1 MTRHVWRAAD
11 ASVML
16 WEPAVAATTPLAPQ
30 EPHNSK
36 QLQAVTEADIQ
47 ASLTS
52 NYDDSEQDSVLPS
65 IEGVFEPSGYTKS
78 EPGEDISA
86 VVSSTVGTSASDI
99 SMQRCSSYDSQ
110 ATIPVST
117 PCPSDEE
124 RDLPAVLR
132 SPARTS
138 HHFNVGNTV
147 PTPQVRRTLDFGM
160 PAFRHTNDIVQ
171 QVSEPSDFTSLAAL
185 RRLERDPP
193 HHWDEKERELLTILY
208 RWYED
213 TNVATIP
220 KVFNAITDQNLRL
233 NVIRYQFES
242 HLILYGG
249 RAYPEFNRVMKV
261 PFPDPEHKYDEI
273 HTIIEETAYDSGIDL
288 SRRTNEVCYTS
299 GLARTAKSPKTRK
312 HYKSLVR
319 RALKREKEK
328 ARALRRP
335 APEDLPLQA
344 LQLGGTTLAEQD
356 NEETWS
362 DVDGYHTPP
371 ITPTQSAPRAPP
383 GRNMIG
389 FRVWDANS
397 RTMFDDETG
406 FVSQAFSIWRGEFPP
421 PFSPDGQGQQALM
434 LLTNLHLSM
443 SGGASAFV
451 SVSTSLLQALVKAST
466 MFEPRIA
473 VIALDHPLL
482 TEPHKT
488 LPAADVM
495 RMLKA
500 EGQAW
505 WARYKGHAER
515 MVWASVS
522 PAAVL
527 SHFPLS
533 DLTVLSRHNQACDDI
548 LNLRDIQSGRKT
560 QYVSSLLRQRNTVV
574 NIRTARAMAVV
585 CRAFKMHRVGVSLA
599 HIQGLV
605 SSLVDS
611 FQLKQ
616 GTSDTPHM
624 SGLIAKA
631 FAVSLV
637 SQAHRTHDVE
647 AAFQEGIQQGT
658 VSNIRV
664 QTVLKHSMTPYIDF

>member
-1 MTRHVWRAAD
+1 MTRHVWREAD
-11 ASVML
+11 AGVML

-30 EPHNSK
+30 ATHISK
-36 QLQAVTEADIQ
+36 QSQVVTEADIQ
-47 ASLTS
+47 ASLS
-52 NYDDSEQDSVLPS
+52 SSRDDNVGNEADSVLPS
-65 IEGVFEPSGYTKS
+65 IEDVLEPYIKS
-78 EPGEDISA
+78 EPGEGTN
-86 VVSSTVGTSASDI
+86 VVGSSTVGTSALDTSK
-99 SMQRCSSYDSQ
+99 QRCASYDSE
-110 ATIPVST
+110 TTLPLST
-117 PCPSDEE
+117 PCPSDED
-124 RDLPAVLR
+124 RVFATILR
-132 SPARTS
+132 SPTRTS
-138 HHFNVGNTV
+138 HHFGADNTA
-147 PTPQVRRTLDFGM
+147 PTPQLRRTLDFGM
-160 PAFRHTNDIVQ
+160 PALRHTNDIVPQ
-171 QVSEPSDFTSLAAL
+171 ASKPSEFTSLATL

-193 HHWDEKERELLTILY
+193 HQWHEDERELLTILY

-220 KVFNAITDQNLRL
+220 QVFNAITGLNLRL

-249 RAYPEFNRVMKV
+249 RAYPEFDRAMKV
-261 PFPDPEHKYDEI
+261 PFHDPEHKYDEI
-273 HTIIEETAYDSGIDL
+273 HAIIKDTASESGIDL
-288 SRRTNEVCYTS
+288 LQRTHEVSYTP
-299 GLARTAKSPKTRK
+299 GLARTAKSPQTRK
-312 HYKSLVR
+312 YYKSLVR

-328 ARALRRP
+328 ARALRTL

-344 LQLGGTTLAEQD
+344 LQLGGMTLAEQD
-356 NEETWS
+356 NEEIWS

-371 ITPTQSAPRAPP
+371 ITPTQPTPRAPP
-383 GRNMIG
+383 GRNIIA

-397 RTMFDDETG
+397 RTIFDDETG
-406 FVSQAFSIWRGEFPP
+406 FVSQAFSIWRGGFPP

-473 VIALDHPLL
+473 VK
-482 TEPHKT
+482 PHKT

-515 MVWASVS
+515 MIWASIPV
-522 PAAVL
+522 AAVL

-533 DLTVLSRHNQACDDI
+533 NLTNLSRNNQACDDV
-548 LNLRDIQSGRKT
+548 LNLREIQSGRKT
-560 QYVSSLLRQRNTVV
+560 QYVSSLLRDRNTVID
-574 NIRTARAMAVV
+574 IRTARAMAVV

-599 HIQGLV
+599 HIRGLV

-616 GTSDTPHM
+616 VTSDTPRM
-624 SGLIAKA
+624 TMMMAKA

-637 SQAHRTHDVE
+637 SQAHLAHDVE
-647 AAFQEGIQQGT
+647 AAFKEGIQQGT
-658 VSNIRV
+658 VSNIRATIEFYTRRRPAV
-664 QTVLKHSMTPYIDF
+664 PRRKTS

>member
-1 MTRHVWRAAD
+1 M
-11 ASVML
+11 
-16 WEPAVAATTPLAPQ
+16 PQ
-30 EPHNSK
+30 
-36 QLQAVTEADIQ
+36 QLHEVTEADIQ

-52 NYDDSEQDSVLPS
+52 NYDDSEHDSVLPS
-65 IEGVFEPSGYTKS
+65 IEDVFEPYIKS
-78 EPGEDISA
+78 EPGEENKA
-86 VVSSTVGTSASDI
+86 VSSSTVGTSASDT
-99 SMQRCSSYDSQ
+99 SKQRCSSHDSQ
-110 ATIPVST
+110 ATLPLST
-117 PCPSDEE
+117 PCPSDED
-124 RDLPAVLR
+124 RDLPIVLQ

-138 HHFNVGNTV
+138 HILDTGNTAS
-147 PTPQVRRTLDFGM
+147 TPQVRRTLDFGM
-160 PAFRHTNDIVQ
+160 PALRHTNDTAP
-171 QVSEPSDFTSLAAL
+171 QVSEPGDFTSLAAL

-193 HHWDEKERELLTILY
+193 HHWHEDERELLTILY

-220 KVFNAITDQNLRL
+220 KVFNAITGLNLRL

-249 RAYPEFNRVMKV
+249 RAYPEFDRVMKV
-261 PFPDPEHKYDEI
+261 LFHDPEHKYDEI
-273 HTIIEETAYDSGIDL
+273 HAIIEDTASESGIDL
-288 SRRTNEVCYTS
+288 SRRTHEVSYTP

-328 ARALRRP
+328 ARALRMP

-344 LQLGGTTLAEQD
+344 LQLGGMTLAEQD

-371 ITPTQSAPRAPP
+371 ITPTQPTLRTPP
-383 GRNMIG
+383 GRNTIG

-421 PFSPDGQGQQALM
+421 PFSPDGQGQHALM

-473 VIALDHPLL
+473 VK
-482 TEPHKT
+482 PHKT

-515 MVWASVS
+515 MVWASV
-522 PAAVL
+522 PAAAVL
-527 SHFPLS
+527 SHFPIS

-560 QYVSSLLRQRNTVV
+560 QYVSSLLRDRNTII

-585 CRAFKMHRVGVSLA
+585 CRAFKMHRVGVSLG

-611 FQLKQ
+611 FQLKHV
-616 GTSDTPHM
+616 TSDTPRM
-624 SGLIAKA
+624 SMMMAKA

-637 SQAHRTHDVE
+637 SQAHLDPDVE
-647 AAFQEGIQQGT
+647 TAFQEGIQQGIPFGDYKKMGKYEEWL
-658 VSNIRV
+658 SA
-664 QTVLKHSMTPYIDF
+664 

>member
-1 MTRHVWRAAD
+1 M
-11 ASVML
+11 
-16 WEPAVAATTPLAPQ
+16 PQ
-30 EPHNSK
+30 
-36 QLQAVTEADIQ
+36 QLHEVTEADIQ
-47 ASLTS
+47 ASLTRS
-52 NYDDSEQDSVLPS
+52 YDDTEQDLVLPS
-65 IEGVFEPSGYTKS
+65 IEDVFEPYVKS
-78 EPGEDISA
+78 ESGEDINA
-86 VVSSTVGTSASDI
+86 VVSSTIGTSAS
-99 SMQRCSSYDSQ
+99 STTKERSSSFDSQ
-110 ATIPVST
+110 ATLPLST
-117 PCPSDEE
+117 PCPSDED
-124 RDLPAVLR
+124 RNLPAILR
-132 SPARTS
+132 SSERAS
-138 HHFNVGNTV
+138 HHFNVCDTA

-160 PAFRHTNDIVQ
+160 PALRLTNGIVQ
-171 QVSEPSDFTSLAAL
+171 QASEPSDFTSLAAL

-193 HHWDEKERELLTILY
+193 HHWHEDERELLTILY

-213 TNVATIP
+213 TNVATLP
-220 KVFNAITDQNLRL
+220 KVFNAVTGLNLRL

-249 RAYPEFNRVMKV
+249 RAYPEFDRVMRV
-261 PFPDPEHKYDEI
+261 PFHDPEHKYDEI
-273 HTIIEETAYDSGIDL
+273 HAIIEDTALESGIDL
-288 SRRTNEVCYTS
+288 SRRIHEVRIES

-319 RALKREKEK
+319 RALKREKERE
-328 ARALRRP
+328 RALQMP
-335 APEDLPLQA
+335 APEALPLQV
-344 LQLGGTTLAEQD
+344 LQLGGMTLAEQD
-356 NEETWS
+356 DEETWS

-371 ITPTQSAPRAPP
+371 ITPTQSTLRAPP

-466 MFEPRIA
+466 MHEPRIA
-473 VIALDHPLL
+473 V
-482 TEPHKT
+482 K
-488 LPAADVM
+488 
-495 RMLKA
+495 
-500 EGQAW
+500 
-505 WARYKGHAER
+505 R
-515 MVWASVS
+515 MVWASV
-522 PAAVL
+522 PAAAVL

-560 QYVSSLLRQRNTVV
+560 QYVSSLLRDRNTII

-616 GTSDTPHM
+616 GTSDTPRM
-624 SGLIAKA
+624 SMMMAKA

-637 SQAHRTHDVE
+637 SQAHLDPDVE
-647 AAFQEGIQQGT
+647 TAFQEGVQQGT

-664 QTVLKHSMTPYIDF
+664 QTVVRRLLTSHIDLQATIEFYTRRRPVVPRRRSG

>member
-11 ASVML
+11 AGVML
-16 WEPAVAATTPLAPQ
+16 WEPAVAATPPAPHQ
-30 EPHNSK
+30 SQMPQ
-36 QLQAVTEADIQ
+36 QLHEVTEVDIQ

-52 NYDDSEQDSVLPS
+52 SYDDTEQDSVLPS
-65 IEGVFEPSGYTKS
+65 TEDVFGSYIKS
-78 EPGEDISA
+78 EPGKDIDA
-86 VVSSTVGTSASDI
+86 VVSSTVGTSASNI
-99 SMQRCSSYDSQ
+99 SKQRCSSYDSQ
-110 ATIPVST
+110 ATLPLST

-124 RDLPAVLR
+124 RDLPVILC

-193 HHWDEKERELLTILY
+193 HHWHEDERELLTILY

-213 TNVATIP
+213 TDVATIP
-220 KVFNAITDQNLRL
+220 KVFNAITGLNLRL

-249 RAYPEFNRVMKV
+249 RAYPEFDRVMKV
-261 PFPDPEHKYDEI
+261 PFPDPDHKYDEI

-288 SRRTNEVCYTS
+288 SRRTHEVRIES

-319 RALKREKEK
+319 RALKKEKER
-328 ARALRRP
+328 ARALRTP
-335 APEDLPLQA
+335 APEALPLQV
-344 LQLGGTTLAEQD
+344 LQLGGMTLAEQD

-362 DVDGYHTPP
+362 DVDGHHTPP
-371 ITPTQSAPRAPP
+371 ITPTQSRPRAPP
-383 GRNMIG
+383 GRNNVA

-397 RTMFDDETG
+397 RTTFDDETG
-406 FVSQAFSIWRGEFPP
+406 FVSEFFSTWRGDFLP
-421 PFSPDGQGQQALM
+421 PFSPDGQGQQAIM
-434 LLTNLHLSM
+434 MLTNIHLSM

-466 MFEPRIA
+466 MVEPRIA
-473 VIALDHPLL
+473 V
-482 TEPHKT
+482 K
-488 LPAADVM
+488 
-495 RMLKA
+495 
-500 EGQAW
+500 
-505 WARYKGHAER
+505 R
-515 MVWASVS
+515 MVWASV
-522 PAAVL
+522 PAAAVL

-560 QYVSSLLRQRNTVV
+560 QYVSSLLRDRNTII

-611 FQLKQ
+611 FQLKHV
-616 GTSDTPHM
+616 TSDTPRM
-624 SGLIAKA
+624 SMMMAKA

-637 SQAHRTHDVE
+637 SQAHLDPDVE
-647 AAFQEGIQQGT
+647 TAFQEGIQQGT

-664 QTVLKHSMTPYIDF
+664 

>member
-1 MTRHVWRAAD
+1 M
-11 ASVML
+11 
-16 WEPAVAATTPLAPQ
+16 PQ
-30 EPHNSK
+30 
-36 QLQAVTEADIQ
+36 QLHEVTEADIQ
-47 ASLTS
+47 ACLTS
-52 NYDDSEQDSVLPS
+52 SYDGNEQYSVLPS
-65 IEGVFEPSGYTKS
+65 IEDVFEPYISS
-78 EPGEDISA
+78 EPGEDITA
-86 VVSSTVGTSASDI
+86 VVSSTVGTSASNI
-99 SMQRCSSYDSQ
+99 SKQRCSSYDSQ
-110 ATIPVST
+110 ATLPLST

-124 RDLPAVLR
+124 RDLPVMLC
-132 SPARTS
+132 SPARTN

-193 HHWDEKERELLTILY
+193 HHWHEDERELLTILY

-213 TNVATIP
+213 TYVATIP
-220 KVFNAITDQNLRL
+220 KVFNAITGLNLRL

-249 RAYPEFNRVMKV
+249 RAYPEFDRVMKV
-261 PFPDPEHKYDEI
+261 PFHDPEDKYDEI
-273 HTIIEETAYDSGIDL
+273 HAIIEDTALDSGIEL
-288 SRRTNEVCYTS
+288 SRRTHEVKIES

-319 RALKREKEK
+319 RALKREKER
-328 ARALRRP
+328 ARAIFTP
-335 APEDLPLQA
+335 AREDLPLQD
-344 LQLGGTTLAEQD
+344 LQLGGMTLAEQD

-371 ITPTQSAPRAPP
+371 ITPTQPTLRTPP
-383 GRNMIG
+383 GRNTIG

-406 FVSQAFSIWRGEFPP
+406 FVSQVFSIWRGEFLP
-421 PFSPDGQGQQALM
+421 PFSPDGQGQQAIM

-473 VIALDHPLL
+473 V
-482 TEPHKT
+482 T
-488 LPAADVM
+488 ADVM

-500 EGQAW
+500 EGQAP
-505 WARYKGHAER
+505 WARYKGLAER
-515 MVWASVS
+515 MVWASV
-522 PAAVL
+522 PAAAVL

-560 QYVSSLLRQRNTVV
+560 QYVSSLLRDRNTFI

-611 FQLKQ
+611 FQLKHV
-616 GTSDTPHM
+616 TNDTPRM
-624 SGLIAKA
+624 SMMMAKA

-637 SQAHRTHDVE
+637 SQAHLDPDVE
-647 AAFQEGIQQGT
+647 TAFQEGVQQGT

-664 QTVLKHSMTPYIDF
+664 QTIVKHLLTPYIDF